1 VRRFSAEYLRRT
13 REGMWEDDRS
23 ALAPLALADRER
35 VVDVGCGTGELS
47 GVLDEESPG
56 RVLGVDRDPA
66 LLAEAPV
73 DTAVGD
79 ALSLPLRTDGAD
91 LVVCQALLVNLPEP
105 ARALA
110 EFARVSSGLVAAVE
124 PDNAA
129 ASVESTVPEEPR
141 LAATLRERYVAG
153 SSTDL
158 TLGAVPELFEEA
170 GLAAVETRRYEF
182 DRTVAPPYSAEELAA
197 ARRRAT
203 GSRIEADRRE
213 LLAGGFSEAE
223 YERFRSEW
231 RAMGRA
237 VAEGMA
243 EGSYRRTETIPFHV
257 TVGRV

>member
-1 VRRFSAEYLRRT
+1 
-13 REGMWEDDRS
+13 MWEEDRS
-23 ALAPLALADRER
+23 ALAPLELADRER

-47 GVLDEESPG
+47 RVLSEESPA

-73 DTAVGD
+73 ETVVGD
-79 ALSLPLRTDGAD
+79 ATALPLRAGAAD
-91 LVVCQALLVNLPEP
+91 LVVCQALLVNLPDP
-105 ARALA
+105 PRALA
-110 EFARVSSGLVAAVE
+110 EFARVSSELVAAVE

-129 ASVESTVPEEPR
+129 ARVESTVPEEPR
-141 LAATLRERYVAG
+141 LADTLRERYVAG
-153 SSTDL
+153 SRTDL
-158 TLGAVPELFEEA
+158 TLGAVPGLFEDA
-170 GLAAVETRRYEF
+170 GLSDVETRRYEF
-182 DRTVAPPYSAEELAA
+182 SRRVAPPYTPEELEA

-203 GSRIEADRRE
+203 GSRLEADRRE

-223 YERFRSEW
+223 YEAFRSEW

-243 EGSYRRTETIPFHV
+243 DGSYRRTETIPFFV